1 MFTRS
6 VPPGPA
12 ARAGSPA
19 VAVPNR
25 FYFRARREAGLMASP
40 RLMVH
45 PPDEREWRRV
55 RYDGRPLDTAYLVF
69 DIAVLLVA
77 AG

>member
-1 MFTRS
+1 
-6 VPPGPA
+6 
-12 ARAGSPA
+12 
-19 VAVPNR
+19 
-25 FYFRARREAGLMASP
+25 MASP

-45 PPDEREWRRV
+45 PPDEHEWRRV

-69 DIAVLLVA
+69 DIAAFLVA